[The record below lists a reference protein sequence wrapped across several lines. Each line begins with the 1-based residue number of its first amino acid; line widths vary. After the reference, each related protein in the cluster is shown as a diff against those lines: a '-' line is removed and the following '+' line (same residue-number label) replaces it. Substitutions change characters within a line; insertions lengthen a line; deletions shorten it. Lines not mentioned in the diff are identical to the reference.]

1 MLHHH
6 STLHDLLVVQLKDVY
21 SGESQ
26 LACEALPKM
35 IYRSTNPGLSEL
47 LTDHLSETK
56 GQIRRLDH
64 IAGLLGVNLSK
75 SHSPAMEGLLTAAF
89 AWMNQE
95 SGPEILDA
103 GIVANAQRIEQYEI
117 GAYQA
122 TCSFSTLL
130 GETTSAD
137 LLRESIREKQAFSDA
152 ISAAAETLF
161 QVAANAR
168 VRFKP
173 MDRTTLSGRS
183 GRLPNNGQNF
193 VEVTLRHS

>member
-6 STLHDLLVVQLKDVY
+6 STLHDLLLVQLKDVY

-35 IYRSTNPGLSEL
+35 VYRSTNRGLAEL

-56 GQIRRLDH
+56 GQIKRLDRV
-64 IAGLLGVNLSK
+64 AGLLGVNLSK
-75 SHSPAMEGLLTAAF
+75 SHSTAMQGLLTAAF
-89 AWMNQE
+89 AWMDQE
-95 SGPEILDA
+95 AGPEILDA

-117 GAYQA
+117 GAYAA
-122 TCSFSTLL
+122 TCSFSRLL
-130 GETTSAD
+130 GETASVD

-152 ISAAAETLF
+152 LSAAAETLF
-161 QVAANAR
+161 KAAADAR
-168 VRFKP
+168 VRVKP
-173 MDRTTLSGRS
+173 MDPITLSD
-183 GRLPNNGQNF
+183 RLERLANTGQNF